1 MAAQAKDTTADQI
14 EWETFKS
21 QIETMLKAFGTLLF
35 LPFILLAAMAVG
47 LREGIVAGAKASLS
61 ALERWC

>member
-1 MAAQAKDTTADQI
+1 MAPQARTTQDQL
-14 EWETFKS
+14 EWDQFKS

-35 LPFILLAAMAVG
+35 LPLILLAAMAVG

-61 ALERWC
+61 AIERWC